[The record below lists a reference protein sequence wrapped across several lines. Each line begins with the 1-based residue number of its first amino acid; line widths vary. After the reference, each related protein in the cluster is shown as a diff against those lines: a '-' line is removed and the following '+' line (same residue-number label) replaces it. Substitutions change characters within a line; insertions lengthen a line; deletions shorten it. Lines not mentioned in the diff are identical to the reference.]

1 MKAHQFISALDEAR
15 YGSRRVQE
23 DTAPVAKAPSHAP
36 TSSAGYKTPSSGKS
50 KDEGERMG
58 GKDAIKKSE
67 HSIPAPV
74 AKAPSHAPTS
84 SAGYKTP
91 SSGKSDD
98 EGEKINKENVK
109 EELINRLADA
119 DSVEDIQAIMAEGE
133 IAEGGHK
140 AGCQC
145 GFCKNK
151 GSFGKKKKDEGS
163 EGGDD
168 KEGMEEGLQPPM
180 GRPMHG
186 MGKRPGQRP
195 PMKPMGQRMGFRHP
209 SAAQPRPKAAMG
221 AYPRPKANMAPAA
234 GYQPSMERLERS
246 SKPGRAISEM
256 ADELLEA
263 PEE

>member
-15 YGSRRVQE
+15 HGSRRVSE
-23 DTAPVAKAPSHAP
+23 DTTPVAKAPSHAP
-36 TSSAGYKTPSSGKS
+36 TSSAGYKTASSGKS

-58 GKDAIKKSE
+58 GSKDAIKKAE

-98 EGEKINKENVK
+98 EGEKVNKENVK

-133 IAEGGHK
+133 LNERGHK
-140 AGCQC
+140 AGCTC

-163 EGGDD
+163 EGDDD

-180 GRPMHG
+180 GRPSLG

-209 SAAQPRPKAAMG
+209 SAAQ
-221 AYPRPKANMAPAA
+221 PRPKANMAPAA

-263 PEE
+263 PDSE

>member
-50 KDEGERMG
+50 KDEGERTG
-58 GKDAIKKSE
+58 GSKDAIKKAE
-67 HSIPAPV
+67 HSIPAPI

-84 SAGYKTP
+84 SSGYKT
-91 SSGKSDD
+91 SGEGKSKD
-98 EGEKINKENVK
+98 EGEKVNKENV
-109 EELINRLADA
+109 EEDLIERLADA
-119 DSVEDIQAIMAEGE
+119 ESVEDIQALMSEGE
-133 IAEGGHK
+133 LAEGGHK

-151 GSFGKKKKDEGS
+151 GSFGKKKKDEGG
-163 EGGDD
+163 EGDD
-168 KEGMEEGLQPPM
+168 EGKEDMEENLRPPM

-195 PMKPMGQRMGFRHP
+195 APQRMGFRHP
-209 SAAQPRPKAAMG
+209 SAAQ
-221 AYPRPKANMAPAA
+221 PRPKANMAPAA

-246 SKPGRAISEM
+246 SKPGKAISEM

>member
-1 MKAHQFISALDEAR
+1 MKAHQFISALDDAR
-15 YGSRRVQE
+15 YGNRRVQE
-23 DTAPVAKAPSHAP
+23 DTTPIAKAPSHAP

-58 GKDAIKKSE
+58 GKDAIKKAE
-67 HSIPAPV
+67 HSIPAPI

-84 SAGYKTP
+84 SAGYKT
-91 SSGKSDD
+91 SGEGKSKD

-109 EELINRLADA
+109 EELIDRLADA

-133 IAEGGHK
+133 LAEGGHK
-140 AGCQC
+140 AGCTC

-151 GSFGKKKKDEGS
+151 GSFGKKKKDEG
-163 EGGDD
+163 GDDDKGDD

-180 GRPMHG
+180 GRPMPG

-195 PMKPMGQRMGFRHP
+195 GMKPPGQRMGFRHP
-209 SAAQPRPKAAMG
+209 SAAQPRPKAAM
-221 AYPRPKANMAPAA
+221 AP
-234 GYQPSMERLERS
+234 YQPSMERLERS
-246 SKPGRAISEM
+246 SKPGQAISEM